1 MTTPNEE
8 HTPTDAE
15 LEALVNGPATGG
27 TVSGDVVSLTDARRA
42 RRLDQDAAGDTA
54 DEDAALT
61 GEIIDPPARP
71 ATPPES
77 RPARV
82 VKHRGDREPLQVLP
96 EWAASPEVALAA
108 IRREATYV
116 GSWVVHH
123 AIRLPVYLP
132 KFLVR
137 AGVGFGLCLRGLAN
151 WITDAEHKNK
161 RLALLVGATG
171 TSEYSAIRKAHANG
185 VRVRVAGLSAAAI
198 LTGAG
203 GVALHTYAGPGSLTA
218 AAVAAG
224 VAVVTALGVIG
235 GKKASKPIMDTRQED
250 VPKLTVDVVTN
261 ALLTLGLGS
270 MGEAK
275 RGNAEVKVLRIF
287 PTTGGV
293 EIHID
298 LPPGATAADVI
309 ERKDRLAS
317 ALRRPID
324 TVWPEGNPKA
334 HPSRLNLFIA
344 DKGLSERDVSQWKYR
359 HKGQTNVFESFVI
372 GEDQRGRPVS
382 TNLMYNN
389 GVVGGLPGMGKTFF
403 LRVLILG
410 ASLDPRTELHIHEL
424 KGTGD
429 LMPFAPIAHV
439 CRAGDDPDDLKA
451 LLADLTA
458 VQAEM
463 RRRAKIIR
471 DLPRDVAPESKVTDE
486 LAAIGNPYGFKPLLF
501 VIDESQ
507 LAFNDP
513 TLGAEIS
520 ALTEDIT
527 RRGRA
532 LGIMLWLATQRPNK
546 DAIPTGISALL
557 SLRACLRVGDQTTN
571 DMVLGTSMYK
581 AGHRAT
587 IFSQEDKG
595 IALLAGEKSDPQLV
609 RGAFVDGALA
619 DKIVERARAIREAKG
634 LLTGMAAGD
643 EAADL
648 DHSTILDHLLAA
660 WPENDPEW
668 PNGKV
673 WSEVLARRLAASKP
687 ALYEGWDA
695 SQVNAAAKRH
705 GVKSRSVKG
714 RTGGQE
720 GVRTGLVRAEVVSA
734 LTDGILTGPT
744 ND

>member
-1 MTTPNEE
+1 MTTPNDE
-8 HTPTDAE
+8 HTPAGHTPDDAE
-15 LEALVNGPATGG
+15 LEAMFNRPAADLAVRAGG
-27 TVSGDVVSLTDARRA
+27 L
-42 RRLDQDAAGDTA
+42 LDQNPA
-54 DEDAALT
+54 DEDNALS
-61 GEIIDPPARP
+61 GEVIDAP
-71 ATPPES
+71 TVPEPETAP

-82 VKHRGDREPLQVLP
+82 VQHRGDHAPLTILP
-96 EWAASPEVALAA
+96 EWAKSPEVFLAA
-108 IRREATYV
+108 AYREAKFV
-116 GSWVVHH
+116 ASWTGHH
-123 AIRLPVYLP
+123 GVRLPFVYLP
-132 KFLVR
+132 KFLAR
-137 AGVGFGLCLRGLAN
+137 AGLGFGLCVRGLAR
-151 WITDAEHKNK
+151 WVTDAENK
-161 RLALLVGATG
+161 ATRAALMLGVKG
-171 TSEYSAIRKAHANG
+171 TSEWKTLRKEHADG
-185 VRVRVAGLSAAAI
+185 VRARLAGVAAAGFTSGVAGV
-198 LTGAG
+198 T
-203 GVALHTYAGPGSLTA
+203 LHTYTGPEGLAVAG
-218 AAVAAG
+218 VAAG
-224 VAVVTALGVIG
+224 AAALTAFGVVGTRRAG
-235 GKKASKPIMDTRQED
+235 KPITESHKGD
-250 VPKLTVDVVTN
+250 VPKLTVDVVTD

-275 RGNAEVKVLRIF
+275 RGNAEIKVLRIF

-317 ALRRPID
+317 ALRRPMD

-344 DKGLSERDVSQWKYR
+344 DKGLSERDVAQWKYR
-359 HKGQTNVFESFVI
+359 TKGQTNVFESFVI

-410 ASLDPRTELHIHEL
+410 AALDPRTELHIHEL

-451 LLADLTA
+451 LLADLMA
-458 VQAEM
+458 VQKEM

-471 DLPRDVAPESKVTDE
+471 DLPRDVAAESKVTDE
-486 LAAIGNPYGFKPLLF
+486 LAKVGNPYGFKPLLF

-507 LAFNDP
+507 LGFGDP

-557 SLRACLRVGDQTTN
+557 SLRACLRVGDVTTN

-595 IALLAGEKSDPQLV
+595 IALLAGEKADPQLV
-609 RGAFVDGALA
+609 RGAFLDGAMA
-619 DKIVERARAIREAKG
+619 DKIVERARAVREAKG

-643 EAADL
+643 EAADT
-648 DHSTILDHLLAA
+648 DHSTILDHLLAV

-668 PNGKV
+668 PTGKV
-673 WSEVLARRLAASKP
+673 WSEELAARLAESKP
-687 ALYEGWDA
+687 ALYEGWTA
-695 SQVNAAAKRH
+695 GQVNAAAKRH
-705 GVKSRSVKG
+705 GITSKSIKHG
-714 RTGGQE
+714 TGQNN
-720 GVRTGLVRAEVVSA
+720 VRRGLVRTDVTKA
-734 LTDGILTGPT
+734 LTDAATLPDPT
-744 ND
+744 DD

>member
-1 MTTPNEE
+1 MTTPNDE
-8 HTPTDAE
+8 HTPAGHTPDDAE
-15 LEALVNGPATGG
+15 LEAMFNRPAADLAVRAGG
-27 TVSGDVVSLTDARRA
+27 L
-42 RRLDQDAAGDTA
+42 LDQSAAPA
-54 DEDAALT
+54 DEDNSLS
-61 GEIIDPPARP
+61 GEVIDAPPVE
-71 ATPPES
+71 PEAS
-77 RPARV
+77 PIPARV
-82 VKHRGDREPLQVLP
+82 VEHRGDHTRLTVLP
-96 EWAASPEVALAA
+96 EWAKSPEVFWTAA
-108 IRREATYV
+108 RREAAFV
-116 GSWVVHH
+116 ASWTAHH
-123 AIRLPVYLP
+123 GIRLPFVYLP
-132 KFLVR
+132 KFLAR
-137 AGVGFGLCLRGLAN
+137 AGLGFGLCVRGLSR
-151 WITDAEHKNK
+151 WVTDAENK
-161 RLALLVGATG
+161 ATRTLLMA
-171 TSEYSAIRKAHANG
+171 G
-185 VRVRVAGLSAAAI
+185 VRGTAEWKTLRKEHADGVRARLGGLAAAGFTSGVAGV
-198 LTGAG
+198 T
-203 GVALHTYAGPGSLTA
+203 LHTYTGPEGLTV

-224 VAVVTALGVIG
+224 AAAVTAFGVVG
-235 GKKASKPIMDTRQED
+235 TRRAGKPIAEAHEGK
-250 VPKLTVDVVTN
+250 VPKLTVDVVTD

-275 RGNAEVKVLRIF
+275 RGNAEIKVLRIF

-317 ALRRPID
+317 ALRRPMD

-344 DKGLSERDVSQWKYR
+344 DKGLSERDVAHWKYR
-359 HKGQTNVFESFVI
+359 TKGQTNVFEAFVI

-439 CRAGDDPDDLKA
+439 CRSGDDPDDLAA
-451 LLADLTA
+451 LLADLKA

-463 RRRAKIIR
+463 RRRARIIR
-471 DLPRDVAPESKVTDE
+471 GLPRDVCPESKVTDE

-507 LAFNDP
+507 LGFGDP
-513 TLGAEIS
+513 TMGAEIS

-557 SLRACLRVGDQTTN
+557 SLRACLRVGDVTTN

-619 DKIVERARAIREAKG
+619 DKIVERARAVREAKG

-648 DHSTILDHLLAA
+648 DHSTILDHLLAV

-673 WSEVLARRLAASKP
+673 WSEVLAARLAESKP
-687 ALYEGWDA
+687 ALYADWDA
-695 SQVNAAAKRH
+695 TQVNAAAKRH
-705 GVKSRSVKG
+705 GVGSKSIKG
-714 RTGGQE
+714 TADGRPA
-720 GVRTGLVRAEVVSA
+720 VRRGLVRAEVAHA
-734 LTDGILTGPT
+734 LGDDAALP
-744 ND
+744 DPSDSDD

>member
-1 MTTPNEE
+1 MTTPNDEHMPAG
-8 HTPTDAE
+8 HTPDDAE
-15 LEALVNGPATGG
+15 LEAMFNRPAAGLTVRAGG
-27 TVSGDVVSLTDARRA
+27 L
-42 RRLDQDAAGDTA
+42 LDQTTVTA
-54 DEDAALT
+54 DEDNALS
-61 GEIIDPPARP
+61 GEVIDAP
-71 ATPPES
+71 TIPES
-77 RPARV
+77 EAAPRAARV
-82 VKHRGDREPLQVLP
+82 VEHRGDHDPLTILP
-96 EWAASPEVALAA
+96 EWAKSPEVFLAA
-108 IRREATYV
+108 AYREAKFV
-116 GSWVVHH
+116 ASWVGHH
-123 AIRLPVYLP
+123 GVRLPFVYLP
-132 KFLVR
+132 KFLAR
-137 AGVGFGLCLRGLAN
+137 AGLGFGLCVRGLAR
-151 WITDAEHKNK
+151 WVTDAENK
-161 RLALLVGATG
+161 ATRAALMAGVRG
-171 TSEYSAIRKAHANG
+171 TSEWKTLRKEHADG
-185 VRVRVAGLSAAAI
+185 VRARLAGVAAAGFTSGVAGV
-198 LTGAG
+198 T
-203 GVALHTYAGPGSLTA
+203 LHTYTGPEGLA
-218 AAVAAG
+218 AAG
-224 VAVVTALGVIG
+224 VAAGAAALTAFGVVGTKHTAT
-235 GKKASKPIMDTRQED
+235 PIAESHKGD
-250 VPKLTVDVVTN
+250 VPKLTVDVVTD

-275 RGNAEVKVLRIF
+275 RGNAEIKVLRIF

-317 ALRRPID
+317 ALRRPMD

-344 DKGLSERDVSQWKYR
+344 DKGLSERDVAQWKYR
-359 HKGQTNVFESFVI
+359 TKGQTNVFEAFVI

-410 ASLDPRTELHIHEL
+410 AALDPRTELHIHEL

-439 CRAGDDPDDLKA
+439 CRAGDDPDDLAA
-451 LLADLTA
+451 LLADLKA
-458 VQAEM
+458 VQKEM

-471 DLPRDVAPESKVTDE
+471 DLPRDVAAESKVTDE

-507 LAFNDP
+507 LGFGDA

-557 SLRACLRVGDQTTN
+557 SLRACLRVGDVTTN

-609 RGAFVDGALA
+609 RGAFIDGAMA
-619 DKIVERARAIREAKG
+619 DKIVERARAVREAKG

-648 DHSTILDHLLAA
+648 DHSTILDHLLAV

-673 WSEVLARRLAASKP
+673 WSEVLAVRLAESKP

-705 GVKSRSVKG
+705 GIGSKSIKG
-714 RTGGQE
+714 TADGRPA
-720 GVRTGLVRAEVVSA
+720 VRRGLVRAEVTQA
-734 LTDGILTGPT
+734 LSDDTAPPTD
-744 ND
+744 D

>member
-1 MTTPNEE
+1 MTTPNDE
-8 HTPTDAE
+8 HTPSGHTPDDAE
-15 LEALVNGPATGG
+15 LEAMFNRPAADLAVRAGG
-27 TVSGDVVSLTDARRA
+27 L
-42 RRLDQDAAGDTA
+42 LDPAAVTA
-54 DEDAALT
+54 DEDNTLT
-61 GEIIDPPARP
+61 GEVIDPPASP
-71 ATPPES
+71 AAE
-77 RPARV
+77 PADRAPRV
-82 VKHRGDREPLQVLP
+82 VQHRGDHAPLTVLP
-96 EWAASPEVALAA
+96 EWAKSPEVFLAA
-108 IRREATYV
+108 AYRESKFVA
-116 GSWVVHH
+116 SWVGHH
-123 AIRLPVYLP
+123 GVRLPFVYLP

-137 AGVGFGLCLRGLAN
+137 AGVGFGLCVRGLAR
-151 WITDAEHKNK
+151 WVTDAENK
-161 RLALLVGATG
+161 ATRAALMTGVRG
-171 TSEYSAIRKAHANG
+171 TSEWKTLRKEHADG
-185 VRVRVAGLSAAAI
+185 VRARLGGLAAA
-198 LTGAG
+198 GMVSGVG
-203 GVALHTYAGPGSLTA
+203 GVTLHTYTGPEGLIA
-218 AAVAAG
+218 AAVATGAAAITAFG
-224 VAVVTALGVIG
+224 VVGTKHTA
-235 GKKASKPIMDTRQED
+235 APIAPSHTSD
-250 VPKLTVDVVTN
+250 VPKLTVDVVTD

-317 ALRRPID
+317 ALRRPED

-344 DKGLSERDVSQWKYR
+344 DKGLSERDVAQWKYR
-359 HKGQTNVFESFVI
+359 TKGETNVFESFVI

-382 TNLMYNN
+382 TTLMYNN
-389 GVVGGLPGMGKTFF
+389 GIIGGLPGMGKTFL

-410 ASLDPRTELHIHEL
+410 AALDPRTELHIHEL

-429 LMPFAPIAHV
+429 LLPFAPIAHV
-439 CRAGDDPDDLKA
+439 CRSGDDMDDLKA
-451 LLADLTA
+451 LHTDLLA

-471 DLPRDVAPESKVTDE
+471 ELPRDVAAESKVTDQ
-486 LAAIGNPYGFKPLLF
+486 LAAVGNPYGFKPLLF

-507 LAFNDP
+507 LAFTYDR
-513 TLGAEIS
+513 LGDEIT
-520 ALTEDIT
+520 AAVEDIT

-532 LGIMLWLATQRPNK
+532 LGIMMWLATQRPNK

-557 SLRACLRVGDQTTN
+557 SLRMCLRVGDQTTN

-595 IALLAGEKSDPQLV
+595 IALMAGEKSDPQLV
-609 RGAFVDGALA
+609 RGAFIDGAMA

-643 EAADL
+643 EPADL
-648 DHSTILDHLLAA
+648 DHSTILDHLLAV

-668 PNGKV
+668 TNGKI
-673 WSEVLARRLAASKP
+673 WSDVLAERLAASKP

-695 SQVNAAAKRH
+695 AQVNAAAKRH
-705 GVKSRSVKG
+705 GVASKNVKRG
-714 RTGGQE
+714 TT
-720 GVRTGLVRAEVVSA
+720 VRKGLVRADVIAATGDVIA
-734 LTDGILTGPT
+734 LPDTTTEHDQKE
-744 ND
+744 D

>member
-1 MTTPNEE
+1 MTTPNE
-8 HTPTDAE
+8 HMPGTPDDG
-15 LEALVNGPATGG
+15 LP
-27 TVSGDVVSLTDARRA
+27 D
-42 RRLDQDAAGDTA
+42 
-54 DEDAALT
+54 DAALT
-61 GEIIDPPARP
+61 AMVYGPGHDVETKRLDQGDALAQPEDNSLTGEVIDAPTA
-71 ATPPES
+71 PEAEAAL
-77 RPARV
+77 RAPRV
-82 VKHRGDREPLQVLP
+82 VVHRGDHERLTILP
-96 EWAASPEVALAA
+96 EWAKSPEVFLGAV
-108 IRREATYV
+108 RRESAFLA
-116 GSWVVHH
+116 SWVGHH
-123 AIRLPVYLP
+123 GLRLPFVYLP
-132 KFLVR
+132 RFLAR
-137 AGVGFGLCLRGLAN
+137 AGLGFGLCVRDLAR
-151 WITDAEHKNK
+151 WVTDAENK
-161 RLALLVGATG
+161 TTRAALMLGVKGTAEWKTLRKEHADGVRARLA
-171 TSEYSAIRKAHANG
+171 G
-185 VRVRVAGLSAAAI
+185 VAAA
-198 LTGAG
+198 GMVSGVG
-203 GVALHTYAGPGSLTA
+203 GVTLHTYTGPEGLTA
-218 AAVAAG
+218 AAVTVGAAALTAFG
-224 VAVVTALGVIG
+224 VVGTKHTA
-235 GKKASKPIMDTRQED
+235 KPITESHKGD
-250 VPKLTVDVVTN
+250 VPKLTVDVVTD

-275 RGNAEVKVLRIF
+275 RGNAEIKVLRIF

-344 DKGLSERDVSQWKYR
+344 DKGLSERDVAQWKYR
-359 HKGQTNVFESFVI
+359 NKGQTNVFEAFVI

-439 CRAGDDPDDLKA
+439 CRAGDDPDDLAA
-451 LLADLTA
+451 LLADLKA

-471 DLPRDVAPESKVTDE
+471 DLPRDVCPESKVTDE
-486 LAAIGNPYGFKPLLF
+486 LAAEGNPYGFKPLLF

-507 LAFNDP
+507 LGFGDP

-557 SLRACLRVGDQTTN
+557 SLRACLRVGDVTTN

-595 IALLAGEKSDPQLV
+595 IALLAGEKADPQLV
-609 RGAFVDGALA
+609 RGAFIDGSLA

-648 DHSTILDHLLAA
+648 DHSTILDHLLAV

-668 PNGKV
+668 ATGKV
-673 WSEVLARRLAASKP
+673 WSDELAARLAESKP

-695 SQVNAAAKRH
+695 AQVNAAAKRH
-705 GVKSRSVKG
+705 GVTAKNVKRG
-714 RTGGQE
+714 T
-720 GVRTGLVRAEVVSA
+720 GVRKGLVRSEVAKAANDVVELPDA
-734 LTDGILTGPT
+734 TTTD
-744 ND
+744 D

>member
-1 MTTPNEE
+1 MTSPNE
-8 HTPTDAE
+8 HMHGTPDDG
-15 LEALVNGPATGG
+15 LP
-27 TVSGDVVSLTDARRA
+27 D
-42 RRLDQDAAGDTA
+42 
-54 DEDAALT
+54 DAALT
-61 GEIIDPPARP
+61 AMVYGPDHAAEANLLDQGAALVQPQDDNTLTGEVIDPPT
-71 ATPPES
+71 TPEPEAVP
-77 RPARV
+77 RAPRV
-82 VKHRGDREPLQVLP
+82 VEHRGDHEPLTVLP
-96 EWAASPEVALAA
+96 QWATSPEVFLAA
-108 IRREATYV
+108 ARREAKFV
-116 GSWVVHH
+116 ASWTAHH
-123 AIRLPVYLP
+123 GVRLPFVYLP
-132 KFLVR
+132 RFLVR
-137 AGVGFGLCLRGLAN
+137 AGVGFGLCVRGLSR
-151 WITDAEHKNK
+151 WVTDAENK
-161 RLALLVGATG
+161 ATRAALMVGVRG
-171 TSEYSAIRKAHANG
+171 TSEWKTLRKEHADG
-185 VRVRVAGLSAAAI
+185 VRARLAGLA
-198 LTGAG
+198 AG
-203 GVALHTYAGPGSLTA
+203 GVMSGVAGVTINTYTGPEGLTA
-218 AAVAAG
+218 AAIATGAAALTAFG
-224 VAVVTALGVIG
+224 VVGTRHMTAPLAESHKG
-235 GKKASKPIMDTRQED
+235 D
-250 VPKLTVDVVTN
+250 VPKLTVDVVTD

-287 PTTGGV
+287 STTGGV

-298 LPPGATAADVI
+298 LPQGATAADVI

-344 DKGLSERDVSQWKYR
+344 DKGLSERDVAQWKYR
-359 HKGQTNVFESFVI
+359 NKGETNVFESFVI
-372 GEDQRGRPVS
+372 GEDQRGRPVTTS
-382 TNLMYNN
+382 LMYNN

-410 ASLDPRTELHIHEL
+410 AALDPRTELHIHEL

-429 LMPFAPIAHV
+429 LLPLAPIAHV
-439 CRAGDDPDDLKA
+439 CRSGDDPDDLAA
-451 LLADLTA
+451 LLADLRA

-471 DLPRDVAPESKVTDE
+471 GLPRDVAPESKVTDE
-486 LAAIGNPYGFKPLLF
+486 LAKVGNPYGFKPLLF

-507 LAFNDP
+507 LGFTDP
-513 TLGAEIS
+513 TVGGEIS

-609 RGAFVDGALA
+609 RGAFVDGAAA
-619 DKIVERARAIREAKG
+619 DQIVERARAIREAKG

-643 EAADL
+643 EPADL
-648 DHSTILDHLLAA
+648 DHSTILDHLLAV

-668 PNGKV
+668 PTGKV
-673 WSEVLARRLAASKP
+673 WSDELAARLAEHRP

-695 SQVNAAAKRH
+695 TQVNAAAKRH
-705 GVKSRSVKG
+705 GVTAKNVKRG
-714 RTGGQE
+714 TN
-720 GVRTGLVRAEVVSA
+720 VRKGLVRTDVAKAVNDVIA
-734 LTDGILTGPT
+734 LPDTTTEED
-744 ND
+744 